1 MNNTVIYCIPA
12 LNINYFADIE
22 PTYGELID
30 WFQCVQDEHFDDEA
44 VLCALFNE
52 KYPHIKISRPRRFF
66 DTVQRIA
73 SAVQPSLRGRVPL
86 SGSALESYRK
96 RIWRPRVRNPP
107 KGLHSSQAFLC
118 QSYMYA
124 HATTLHLQLDIDF

>member
-1 MNNTVIYCIPA
+1 MINTVIYGIPT
-12 LNINYFADIE
+12 LTISNFADIE

-30 WFQCVQDEHFDDEA
+30 WFQHVQDEHFDDET
-44 VLCALFNE
+44 VLCALFND

-73 SAVQPSLRGRVPL
+73 SAVQPSIRGKTPL
-86 SGSALESYRK
+86 SGSALESYRR

-107 KGLHSSQAFLC
+107 KGLQHLYVSRAC
-118 QSYMYA
+118 V
-124 HATTLHLQLDIDF
+124 HETTLLLYMFKT